1 MLSHEEVFR
10 LHYYKT
16 RRGINPSRDPI
27 VRQAYYHRTL
37 IPHFEPR
44 YIFPPMM
51 DSGRS
56 KRTRASISYV
66 EPTELDDDIA
76 DEEEAIAEPEDS
88 SPFASAPASADE
100 LSGSDD
106 SCSGES
112 DSDSD
117 EWTDDKS
124 LPQRTLKAQF
134 KAQQKKKLAKKAKVQ
149 AERAQKIKDMPF
161 RFMDLP
167 PEIRVM
173 IYKEALV
180 ESARDLSFVSKPNR
194 RDFYRGEMKKKHY
207 RYYGKDWA
215 VRRDTNSD
223 RDRTSLQPTIL
234 GVSKAFRDEAI
245 PHFYGQTFHF
255 GHPSTLSLFL
265 ATVSPA
271 NRMLLKHIVVNGW
284 SYNNKVWHSSIYSA
298 FTLLTAATNIKSIRM
313 ERPVFDDTDDGTN
326 RHHARYYGN
335 FWKDIENWAYA
346 VDGIHGKGTARSVLK
361 FSDTCFGSKDQV
373 KTQHVTY
380 IKRKQEFMASLK
392 FSDKPGDDAIKG
404 EVKEEAKAEETAS

>member
-10 LHYYKT
+10 LHYYQT

-44 YIFPPMM
+44 YMFPPMM

-76 DEEEAIAEPEDS
+76 DPEDS

-106 SCSGES
+106 SCSDES

-117 EWTDDKS
+117 EWTDDK
-124 LPQRTLKAQF
+124 RTLKARF

-149 AERAQKIKDMPF
+149 AKKAQKIKDMPF

-173 IYKEALV
+173 VYKEALV
-180 ESARDLSFVSKPNR
+180 ESRKDLSFVSKHQQR
-194 RDFYRGEMKKKHY
+194 EIFRGTLQKKHHHL
-207 RYYGKDWA
+207 YYGNEWA
-215 VRRDTNSD
+215 VKRESYYSD
-223 RDRTSLQPTIL
+223 RTVLQLALLRVCKDIN
-234 GVSKAFRDEAI
+234 AEAL
-245 PHFYGQTFHF
+245 PYFYGQTFSF
-255 GHPSTLSLFL
+255 GQPGTLMLFL
-265 ATVSPA
+265 GRVSPA
-271 NRMLLKHIVVNGW
+271 NRLLLRNIIVKGW
-284 SYNNKVWHSSIYSA
+284 IDNKNWRKNIFPA
-298 FTLLTAATNIKSIRM
+298 FTMLSAATNIKGILLDR
-313 ERPVFDDTDDGTN
+313 VVYNDADDGVY
-326 RHHARYYGN
+326 RRFHADPAG
-335 FWKDIENWAYA
+335 FWQDIQYWALA
-346 VDGIHGKGTARSVLK
+346 VDGVHGNGAANTDEL
-361 FSDTCFGSKDQV
+361 
-373 KTQHVTY
+373 
-380 IKRKQEFMASLK
+380 L
-392 FSDKPGDDAIKG
+392 
-404 EVKEEAKAEETAS
+404 